1 MQRRQRRRRENIR
14 EGRGD
19 GVIALCVRCGK
30 KERKV
35 LDVPPMNEKLDHVK
49 SGSVGK
55 VLLNMVNN
63 GRH

>member
-1 MQRRQRRRRENIR
+1 M
-14 EGRGD
+14 
-19 GVIALCVRCGK
+19 IALCVWCGK
-30 KERKV
+30 TERKV
-35 LDVPPMNEKLDHVK
+35 LDVLPMDEKLDHVK